1 MEKLAAK
8 LCNVFGYI
16 NATEDD
22 VIILKSEGWELLPS
36 YILIDLHLVIIEFR
50 RTENSWTMREV

>member
-1 MEKLAAK
+1 MEKLAAQ

-22 VIILKSEGWELLPS
+22 VIILKSSGGALTAT
-36 YILIDLHLVIIEFR
+36 YILIDLYHVIIEFR
-50 RTENSWTMREV
+50 RKENIWQMREV

>member
-22 VIILKSEGWELLPS
+22 VIVLESSGWELCPS
-36 YILIDLHLVIIEFR
+36 YIKIDLHLVIIEFR
-50 RTENSWTMREV
+50 RSGNTWTMKEV

>member
-1 MEKLAAK
+1 MEKFAAQ

-22 VIILKSEGWELLPS
+22 VILLKSSGGALNAT
-36 YILIDLHLVIIEFR
+36 YILIDLYHVIIEFKR
-50 RTENSWTMREV
+50 NGNTWEMREV